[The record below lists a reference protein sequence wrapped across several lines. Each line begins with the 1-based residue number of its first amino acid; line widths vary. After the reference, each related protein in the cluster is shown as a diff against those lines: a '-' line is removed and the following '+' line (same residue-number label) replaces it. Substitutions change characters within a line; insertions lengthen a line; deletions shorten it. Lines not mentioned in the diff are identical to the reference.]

1 MILSGAFEMLANTQ
15 VPYTFC
21 KLKAEW
27 QLLIQC
33 CYPKPRRGPMLE
45 KRQFR
50 AEGDSGEKRKDHAE
64 KLGISVVPEYE
75 GGRNGLN
82 VTSGDF

>member
-1 MILSGAFEMLANTQ
+1 M
-15 VPYTFC
+15 
-21 KLKAEW
+21 
-27 QLLIQC
+27 
-33 CYPKPRRGPMLE
+33 E

-50 AEGDSGEKRKDHAE
+50 VERDRGEKRKDYAE
-64 KLGISVVPEYE
+64 KLGISVVPENE

>member
-1 MILSGAFEMLANTQ
+1 
-15 VPYTFC
+15 
-21 KLKAEW
+21 
-27 QLLIQC
+27 
-33 CYPKPRRGPMLE
+33 MLE

-50 AEGDSGEKRKDHAE
+50 VERDSGEKGKDHAE

-82 VTSGDF
+82 VTSGNF